1 MDNGKYQILI
11 VDDHPIVRHGIVQLV
26 NRQSDL
32 ECKVEADDAES
43 ALQILSEKDFDLI
56 VADISLP
63 GLSGLDLVR
72 RVHGTH
78 PNLPMLVVSMHEESI
93 YAERALRA
101 GARGFVMK
109 QEATDKLIEA
119 MRKLLSGGVYL
130 SRALEERMFQTFVG
144 RPADRKHEAIAS
156 LTQREFEVLQMI
168 AQGLT
173 SSQIAGRLD
182 RSIKSVEAYRTSIR
196 AKLGAKSMVD
206 LARLALEYLPNA
218 PRKADGEPSS

>member
-78 PNLPMLVVSMHEESI
+78 PNLPMLVVSVLLLLFLCGLSGAILSELAGTDLMTAVLATVPGSI
-93 YAERALRA
+93 DSIALIA
-101 GARGFVMK
+101 VSTHADMSFVM
-109 QEATDKLIEA
+109 TL
-119 MRKLLSGGVYL
+119 
-130 SRALEERMFQTFVG
+130 QTTRLFAV
-144 RPADRKHEAIAS
+144 
-156 LTQREFEVLQMI
+156 VLFGPQ
-168 AQGLT
+168 
-173 SSQIAGRLD
+173 
-182 RSIKSVEAYRTSIR
+182 V
-196 AKLGAKSMVD
+196 
-206 LARLALEYLPNA
+206 ARLLLRMA
-218 PRKADGEPSS
+218 SSWSKKIGATP